1 MEVDFTIDVH
11 PLYSCLIQHSV
22 KDSLAVSRKNQFV
35 HLWPQQM
42 THSNEIYSNSKC
54 KRYLNSSI
62 LFFFLNIVWWKLQ
75 CMHLITKTVVMIHV
89 FETIKYLIVLC
100 KQLCTVTNKPSLVF
114 DNYNISVPL
123 HAIPSWQAFISLAIY
138 MYMYGTIKWSL
149 WHS

>member
-1 MEVDFTIDVH
+1 MSTPSTAVWF
-11 PLYSCLIQHSV
+11 SIQ
-22 KDSLAVSRKNQFV
+22 LRTAWLFLGKNQSV

-42 THSNEIYSNSKC
+42 THSNEIYSISKC

-62 LFFFLNIVWWKLQ
+62 LFFFLDIVWWKLQ
-75 CMHLITKTVVMIHV
+75 CMHLIIKTVVMIHV

-100 KQLCTVTNKPSLVF
+100 KQLCTVTKKHSLVF

-138 MYMYGTIKWSL
+138 MYGTIKWSL
-149 WHS
+149 WHY